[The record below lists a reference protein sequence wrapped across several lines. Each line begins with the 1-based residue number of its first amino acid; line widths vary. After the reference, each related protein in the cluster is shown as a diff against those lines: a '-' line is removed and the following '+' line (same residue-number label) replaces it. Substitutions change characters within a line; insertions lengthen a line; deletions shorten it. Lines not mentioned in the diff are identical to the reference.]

1 MADNGWAE
9 NNKGWNLLNGIGC
22 VKDEAE
28 AIRWFE
34 LSAAKGCG
42 TAMVNL
48 GDTLAYAN
56 LGYCYETGQGV
67 PADKDKARE
76 YYEKGAAL
84 GEENCM
90 EMLKKLQL

>member
-1 MADNGWAE
+1 MYAMGTGV
-9 NNKGWNLLNGIGC
+9 K
-22 VKDEAE
+22 KDEEKAFRLYWE
-28 AIRWFE
+28 ALE
-34 LSAAKGCG
+34 
-42 TAMVNL
+42 L

-76 YYEKGAAL
+76 YYEKGASL